1 MNAQI
6 EKEFK
11 FQAGLYFSDQFFL
24 NLYTLSVH
32 MEVSTESIREQN
44 IAMERIHYF
53 LYDKLEHAFFIKD
66 TEKKLIDKLT
76 NLGMKACPIPEEPYD
91 QIIALVLISKLN
103 AITEGRLIITDIVI
117 ESRLSDG
124 VKFKENAETAQ
135 HVLGQNGWW
144 RGFQPTIVDLP
155 KYKLSD
161 AKVVQLINNEWNEVC
176 LSWKEKA
183 PSNTEI
189 VFDPEK

>member
-161 AKVVQLINNEWNEVC
+161 AKIGRAHV
-176 LSWKEKA
+176 
-183 PSNTEI
+183 
-189 VFDPEK
+189 

>member
-1 MNAQI
+1 MTGVQTCALPI
-6 EKEFK
+6 F
-11 FQAGLYFSDQFFL
+11 
-24 NLYTLSVH
+24 
-32 MEVSTESIREQN
+32 
-44 IAMERIHYF
+44 HYF

-183 PSNTEI
+183 PSNTEKI
-189 VFDPEK
+189 GRAHV